1 MAYSIRRAADGYQL
15 STNQKPVKID
25 PTMEVEYLIGI
36 QKEYFLSFIIAT
48 TWYNQESGDT
58 IFPNSQ
64 FLSALKK
71 AILWHI
77 ISIVSESFS
86 SGFFLVRPEKNSK
99 GKKNQKIVNPRKKT
113 QVKKLVF
120 WHFWVQKQD
129 SIHTFRKSAEFT
141 SNTHVK
147 IQVLQ
152 VEKITFAIPK
162 FLSFKI
168 FKIFLLKL

>member
-1 MAYSIRRAADGYQL
+1 MLKLLKNSPVTMAYSIRRAADGYQL

-77 ISIVSESFS
+77 ISIVSESFKDHFFRPKMLNKRCLKA
-86 SGFFLVRPEKNSK
+86 GFGHTKD
-99 GKKNQKIVNPRKKT
+99 
-113 QVKKLVF
+113 VF
-120 WHFWVQKQD
+120 WQLNWL
-129 SIHTFRKSAEFT
+129 I
-141 SNTHVK
+141 
-147 IQVLQ
+147 
-152 VEKITFAIPK
+152 
-162 FLSFKI
+162 
-168 FKIFLLKL
+168 

>member
-86 SGFFLVRPEKNSK
+86 SGLFLVRPEKTQRET
-99 GKKNQKIVNPRKKT
+99 KNRKPKKKT

-152 VEKITFAIPK
+152 EEKLPVSFQN
-162 FLSFKI
+162 FLF
-168 FKIFLLKL
+168 